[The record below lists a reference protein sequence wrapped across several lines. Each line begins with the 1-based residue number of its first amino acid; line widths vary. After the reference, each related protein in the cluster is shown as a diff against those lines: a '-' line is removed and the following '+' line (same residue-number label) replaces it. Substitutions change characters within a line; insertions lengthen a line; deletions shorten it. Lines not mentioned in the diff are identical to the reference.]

1 MLDKGTNLAGS
12 TWPTELGSLDPGGLS
27 ILHAV
32 RYNEMLTPGIPSEGV
47 RNPSTDMPV
56 AHPYHP
62 YKDCNSPDIS
72 RLLQN
77 SPMVGLYTLLSSAAL
92 SWNQVLNYIEDD
104 IDENQYA
111 EDDDSTNEALA
122 QIRFN
127 LRTVHRFKSLIH
139 RDLDLLHD
147 SPTWATGGTSSP
159 DCSPIDSTAGNS
171 MMDTNVETTRNTLL
185 KDYQYLVGK
194 CQLLV
199 ERCESSSN
207 VLQSA
212 VQLEEAHR
220 SMGQTAE
227 INKLTRIVFVLA
239 PLSLVSSI
247 FGMNVIE
254 ITPDSA
260 VASIWHFSL
269 TALIVLAVSIY
280 IGFLGLGRPHLPCPI
295 WRMAKPKTRSQD
307 DLELQGRQ

>member
-1 MLDKGTNLAGS
+1 MLDKGTKLAGS
-12 TWPTELGSLDPGGLS
+12 KWPAQLGSLGPGGLS

-32 RYNEMLTPGIPSEGV
+32 RYNEILNPGSQPNGV
-47 RNPSTDMPV
+47 RTPSTDTSK

-62 YKDCNSPDIS
+62 YRDCSSPETS
-72 RLLQN
+72 RLLQY
-77 SPMVGLYTLLSSAAL
+77 SPAVGLYTLLSSAAL

-104 IDENQYA
+104 IDENQDA

-122 QIRFN
+122 QIRFD
-127 LRTVHRFKSLIH
+127 LRTVHRFKTFIH

-147 SPTWATGGTSSP
+147 CPTWAARGTTSP
-159 DCSPIDSTAGNS
+159 ELHPIDTTASTSAV
-171 MMDTNVETTRNTLL
+171 DTEVETMRFTLL
-185 KDYQYLVGK
+185 KDYKDLVGK

-239 PLSLVSSI
+239 PLSFVSSI

-260 VASIWHFSL
+260 VASLWHF
-269 TALIVLAVSIY
+269 ALAALVVLAISIHF
-280 IGFLGLGRPHLPCPI
+280 GFSVLGQPRFLGILR
-295 WRMAKPKTRSQD
+295 RKAETRLHKEED
-307 DLELQGRQ
+307 IELQGRQ